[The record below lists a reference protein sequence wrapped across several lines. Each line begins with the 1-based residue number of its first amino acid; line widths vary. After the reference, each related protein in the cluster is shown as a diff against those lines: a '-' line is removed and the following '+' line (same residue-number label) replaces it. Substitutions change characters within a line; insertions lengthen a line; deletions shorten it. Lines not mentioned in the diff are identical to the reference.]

1 MSPSI
6 TTALLAQVVRGA
18 LVESEHVGSLIV
30 LDPDGGALLTLGD
43 PDQLVYGRSSLKP
56 LQAVAMLR
64 SGLDLHGAHL
74 ALAAASHN
82 GEPGHIEGVREILAG
97 AGLDESALQ
106 NTPTLPLDAAAALD
120 WQLAGRGPE
129 SVAQNCSGKHAA
141 MLATCVAAGGDTA
154 GWDTAAYLD
163 PGHPLQLAVRATLAE
178 LTGEP
183 ASHPTVDGCGAPL
196 FATTLR
202 GLARAFATIARAP
215 QMAPGSAEAR
225 VAQAM
230 SAHPWHVAGT
240 GRDATEVMRAAP
252 GLIAK
257 DGAEGVYAAALP
269 DGTSIAFKVADGSA
283 RPRPAILRAALRVA
297 GADQA
302 PGADVGALDRAGRVD
317 VLGHGRPV
325 GAVIAAFGEGFGAA
339 ADQAADGAGRA

>member
-1 MSPSI
+1 MSSMAS
-6 TTALLAQVVRGA
+6 ALLAQVVRGD
-18 LVESEHVGSLIV
+18 LVESEHMGSLVV
-30 LDPDGGALLTLGD
+30 LAPEGGTLLALGD

-64 SGLDLHGAHL
+64 SGLDLHGACL

-82 GEPGHIEGVREILAG
+82 GEPGHIEGVRAILTA

-120 WQLAGRGPE
+120 WQRAGRGPE
-129 SVAQNCSGKHAA
+129 SIAQNCSGKHAA
-141 MLATCVAAGGDTA
+141 MLATCVAAGWDTA
-154 GWDTAAYLD
+154 GYLD
-163 PGHPLQLAVRATLAE
+163 PGHPLQRAVRDTLAE

-202 GLARAFATIARAP
+202 GLARAFSTIARAG
-215 QMAPGSAEAR
+215 QTAPAGAEGR

-240 GRDATEVMRAAP
+240 GRDATDVMLAVP

-302 PGADVGALDRAGRVD
+302 PGADVAALDRVGRVD

-325 GAVIAAFGEGFGAA
+325 GAVVAAFSEAAGGGEASGGAA
-339 ADQAADGAGRA
+339 ADAGRS

>member
-1 MSPSI
+1 MPA
-6 TTALLAQVVRGA
+6 ALLAQVVRGD
-18 LVESEHVGSLIV
+18 LVESEHVGSLVV
-30 LDPDGGALLTLGD
+30 LGPDGAARLTVGD
-43 PDQLVYGRSSLKP
+43 PDQPIYGRSSLKP

-64 SGLDLHGAHL
+64 NGLDLHGAHL

-82 GEPGHIEGVREILAG
+82 GEPAHVAGVREILAG

-106 NTPTLPLDAAAALD
+106 NTPTLPLDAAAALE
-120 WQLAGRGPE
+120 WQRSGRGPE

-141 MLATCVAAGGDTA
+141 MLATCVAAG
-154 GWDTAAYLD
+154 WDTASYLD
-163 PGHPLQLAVRATLAE
+163 PQHPLQQAVRQTLAE

-202 GLARAFATIARAP
+202 GLARAFAVIARAP
-215 QMAPGSAEAR
+215 HAAPGSAEAR

-240 GRDATEVMRAAP
+240 GRDATEVMLAVP

-269 DGTSIAFKVADGSA
+269 DGGALAFKVADGSA
-283 RPRPAILRAALRVA
+283 RPRPVILREALRVA

-325 GAVIAAFGEGFGAA
+325 GAVIAAFGATAGAA
-339 ADQAADGAGRA
+339 ADDTGRA